1 MKAETKTNNRLW
13 QARHKAGLEQK
24 QVARLLGH
32 KNCDQISRYERGVR
46 MPNLRTALKLE
57 LIYGTPISSLFPEH
71 YGQYRSEIAGNTL
84 ANGLPPPPST
94 SGEKTSERLPD
105 AHVCTYDNLLLKTR
119 LTAPEI
125 DAANKHTVRLIEKIA
140 DVIHRRRSSE

>member
-46 MPNLRTALKLE
+46 MPGIRIALKLE
-57 LIYGTPISSLFPEH
+57 LIYGIPISNLFPEH
-71 YGQYRSEIAGNTL
+71 YQKYRAEIAANTSNSIL
-84 ANGLPPPPST
+84 PSFDETAEKLSDANI
-94 SGEKTSERLPD
+94 
-105 AHVCTYDNLLLKTR
+105 CTYDNSLLKKKVSD
-119 LTAPEI
+119 ADI
-125 DAANKHTVRLIEKIA
+125 SAANKHSIRLIQNIA
-140 DVIHRRRSSE
+140 EVIHRRRSLQ